1 MIKTHIKKDKI
12 NNVSITKTIQTF
24 LKGDIKHIEHYY
36 IFLNDRIH
44 IQMKQVLTILG
55 FLVIGLLSEN
65 VFACSCVGKSTV
77 KGAYKSSDIIMSGEV
92 VSLTDEFLPDS
103 AKIKEMIALGIS
115 TDNQNKWLYGYSVK
129 KVLIKVDNILKGQL
143 ISDTLTIITGLGG
156 GDCGFEFKLGQKY
169 IIYGF
174 NKNYFN
180 VNFKNQDVINGQNV
194 YWTNIC
200 TRTQEYNRNE
210 FEKLVKLRNKK
221 QPRTNIISKDPFSN

>member
-1 MIKTHIKKDKI
+1 
-12 NNVSITKTIQTF
+12 
-24 LKGDIKHIEHYY
+24 
-36 IFLNDRIH
+36 
-44 IQMKQVLTILG
+44 MKQILTILG
-55 FLVIGLLSEN
+55 FLVIGLMSEN

-77 KGAYKSSDIIMSGEV
+77 KVAYKSSDIV
-92 VSLTDEFLPDS
+92 VSGQVVSMTEEFLPDS
-103 AKIKEMIALGIS
+103 AKIKEMNSLGIS
-115 TDNQNKWLYGYSVK
+115 TEKLHKWQYGYNVK

-143 ISDTLTIITGLGG
+143 ISDTLTIFTGLGG

-180 VNFKNQDVINGQNV
+180 VYFKNQDVINGQNV

-210 FEKLVKLRNKK
+210 FEKLVKLKNKK